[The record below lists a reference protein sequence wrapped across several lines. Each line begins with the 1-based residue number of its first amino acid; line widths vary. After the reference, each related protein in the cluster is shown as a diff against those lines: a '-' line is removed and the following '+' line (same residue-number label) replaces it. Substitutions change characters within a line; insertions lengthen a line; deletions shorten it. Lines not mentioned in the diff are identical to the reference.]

1 MLLLYKI
8 LTTILYPFLILFI
21 FIRKLKKKEHPL
33 RYKEKIFSSSFNVSR
48 KDNTELLWFHAASI
62 GELGSIIPIVED
74 LNSHSKLEFLITTT
88 TLSSSNFAH
97 KEFAN
102 YKNIHHRFLP
112 LDIPFL
118 IEKFLNYWMPKA
130 IFLVDSEIWPN
141 LILEINKNK
150 IPLALINA
158 RITNKSFKRWNFFL
172 RTSKKIFSLI
182 NLSLTSNEETKEYLY
197 KFNVKNVHHYGNI
210 KLANKIKE
218 TNLKNLNKRIL
229 NNNKFWFA
237 ASTHHG
243 EEILCLKVHLNLK
256 KKFQKMITI
265 IAPRHISRVEEIKRL
280 CTDFKLSSQIL
291 DKEDTIQDDKEII
304 IINSFGVL
312 NNYFKYSK
320 STFIGK
326 STIKNLKNDGGQ
338 NPIDAAKLGC
348 KIYHGPYVYNFQEI
362 YQILKENNISKIISD
377 EIDLSKNLIRD
388 FEIINNKN
396 LENVYFL
403 NELGNNAFNKT
414 MKKINNFLF
423 DEAK

>member
-280 CTDFKLSSQIL
+280 STDFKLSSQIL

-388 FEIINNKN
+388 FENINNKN

>member
-21 FIRKLKKKEHPL
+21 FFRKLKKKEHSL
-33 RYKEKIFSSSFNVSR
+33 RYKEKIFSSSFNVNR
-48 KDNTELLWFHAASI
+48 NDNTELLWFHAASI

-74 LNSHSKLEFLITTT
+74 LNSNNKLEFLITTT

-118 IEKFLNYWMPKA
+118 IKKFLNYWMPKA

-172 RTSKKIFSLI
+172 GTSKKIFSLI

-210 KLANKIKE
+210 KLANKIRE
-218 TNLKNLNKRIL
+218 TNLKNLNKKIL
-229 NNNKFWFA
+229 NENKFWFA

-362 YQILKENNISKIISD
+362 YQILEENNISKIISD
-377 EIDLSKNLIRD
+377 EIDLSKNLILD
-388 FEIINNKN
+388 FENINNKN
-396 LENVYFL
+396 SENVYFL
-403 NELGNNAFNKT
+403 NELGKNAFNKT

>member
-21 FIRKLKKKEHPL
+21 FFRKLKKKEHPS
-33 RYKEKIFSSSFNVSR
+33 RFKEKIFFSSFNVNR
-48 KDNTELLWFHAASI
+48 KNNLDLLWFHAASI
-62 GELGSIIPIVED
+62 GELGSIIPIIED
-74 LNSHSKLEFLITTT
+74 LNSNNKLEFLITTT

-118 IEKFLNYWMPKA
+118 IKKFLNCWMPKA

-218 TNLKNLNKRIL
+218 TDLKNSNRKIL

-237 ASTHHG
+237 ASTHNG

-265 IAPRHISRVEEIKRL
+265 IAPRHISRVEEIKKL
-280 CTDFKLSSQIL
+280 CTDFKLSSQVL
-291 DKEDTIQDDKEII
+291 NKEDTIQDDKEII
-304 IINSFGVL
+304 IINSFGEL

-326 STIKNLKNDGGQ
+326 SIIKNLKNDGGQ

-362 YQILKENNISKIISD
+362 YQILRENNISKTIND
-377 EIDLSKNLIRD
+377 EIDLSENLIQD
-388 FEIINNKN
+388 FENIKNKN
-396 LENVYFL
+396 SKNVYFL
-403 NELGNNAFNKT
+403 NELGNTTFSKT